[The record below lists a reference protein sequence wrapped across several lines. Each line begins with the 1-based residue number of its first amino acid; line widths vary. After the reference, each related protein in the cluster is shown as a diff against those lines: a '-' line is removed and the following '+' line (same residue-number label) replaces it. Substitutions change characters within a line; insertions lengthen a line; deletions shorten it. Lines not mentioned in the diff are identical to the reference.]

1 MWEKSE
7 FKVTEAG
14 ADLACAGNS
23 QEASVAREEGRR
35 ESRIR
40 ARRRVGGA
48 RGGGARGGGARGGG
62 ARGGGVRGGGA
73 PGPTEDTGFDIE
85 GKGTCGHFLIQDGHV
100 YTS

>member
-35 ESRIR
+35 ESRIQ
-40 ARRRVGGA
+40 ARRKVGGA

-62 ARGGGVRGGGA
+62 ARGGGA
-73 PGPTEDTGFDIE
+73 PGPTEDTGFHIE
-85 GKGTCGHFLIQDGHV
+85 GKGTCGHFLIEDGHV

>member
-48 RGGGARGGGARGGG
+48 RGGGARGGGA
-62 ARGGGVRGGGA
+62 
-73 PGPTEDTGFDIE
+73 PGPTEDTGFDIQ
-85 GKGTCGHFLIQDGHV
+85 GKGTCGHFLIEDGHV

>member
-23 QEASVAREEGRR
+23 QEASVAWEEGRR

-73 PGPTEDTGFDIE
+73 PGPTEDTGFNIE

>member
-23 QEASVAREEGRR
+23 QEASVAWEEGRR

-48 RGGGARGGGARGGG
+48 RGGGVRGGGA
-62 ARGGGVRGGGA
+62 RGGGA

>member
-62 ARGGGVRGGGA
+62 VRGGGA

>member
-40 ARRRVGGA
+40 ARRRVG
-48 RGGGARGGGARGGG
+48 RARGGGARGGG

-85 GKGTCGHFLIQDGHV
+85 GKGTYGHFLIEDGHV

>member
-48 RGGGARGGGARGGG
+48 RGGGARGGGA
-62 ARGGGVRGGGA
+62 
-73 PGPTEDTGFDIE
+73 PGPTEDTGFNIE